1 MLVYYQ
7 GKSRYNQLL
16 DHIIKTAKNI
26 CDDIDNDNTAA
37 VVSNINSD
45 NRNINRINANKDDIK
60 SGNYNKEIT

>member
-7 GKSRYNQLL
+7 GKSRYNQLY

-26 CDDIDNDNTAA
+26 CNSGKENIAA

-45 NRNINRINANKDDIK
+45 NRNINHINANKDDIK